1 MSVFIS
7 TARCSKNSSRQIS
20 SGCTTKF
27 CRRDFVLKY
36 VVIGEKKRTFRQSQD
51 FFGIYS
57 GALRD
62 FSRFFQNMLK
72 KKSVINKNIPQQ
84 QQDCLFFSD
93 IQAWYVIALF
103 ALMSPKQRLFTL
115 FFYFADV
122 ICNYFFKNQTLFC
135 VILIQSQQRAVSQQ
149 YICRRG
155 QFINNHRIV

>member
-36 VVIGEKKRTFRQSQD
+36 VVIGEKKRTREFSGSIQGHFGTSVVFFKICWKKLNRQ
-51 FFGIYS
+51 
-57 GALRD
+57 
-62 FSRFFQNMLK
+62 
-72 KKSVINKNIPQQ
+72 KNILQQ
-84 QQDCLFFSD
+84 QQECFFFSD